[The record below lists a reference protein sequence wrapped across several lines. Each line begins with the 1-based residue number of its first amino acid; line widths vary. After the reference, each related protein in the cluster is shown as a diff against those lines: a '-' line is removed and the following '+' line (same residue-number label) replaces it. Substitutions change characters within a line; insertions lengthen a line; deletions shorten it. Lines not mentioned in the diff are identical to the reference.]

1 VTPEQYDAWYDTP
14 RGRWIGELEW
24 TAVRNALRLQPSD
37 TVLDVG
43 CGTGWFTRRAESVA
57 TRVVGLDID
66 RASLEFARHKGAC
79 WAEYLMGDA
88 TCLPFADAA
97 FDKVMS
103 IAALCF
109 VSDWPSAIAEIARVC
124 RDRFAIGLLNRHS
137 VLYLRKGRHGGTG
150 AYAGAHWHT
159 KAELEASMRALPVAQ
174 WRISYGVFAASGST
188 AARLLERVAP
198 ETLPFGS
205 FLLVTGQRGP
215 GLVSPAR

>member
-1 VTPEQYDAWYDTP
+1 VTPEQYDAWYNTP

-24 TAVRNALRLQPSD
+24 TAVRNALRLRTSD

-43 CGTGWFTRRAESVA
+43 CGTGWFTRRAESA
-57 TRVVGLDID
+57 AAHVVGLDID
-66 RASLEFARHKGAC
+66 PASLDFARRKAAGR
-79 WAEYLMGDA
+79 AEYLTGDA

-103 IAALCF
+103 VAALCF
-109 VSDWPSAIAEIARVC
+109 VSDWPRAIAETVRVC

-159 KAELEASMRALPVAQ
+159 RAEVEASLRTLPVTQ
-174 WRISYGVFAASGST
+174 CRISYGVFDASGSS

-198 ETLPFGS
+198 STLPFGS
-205 FLLVTGQRGP
+205 FLLLAGQRGSCD
-215 GLVSPAR
+215 LSSAA

>member
-1 VTPEQYDAWYDTP
+1 VTAEQYDAWHDTP

-66 RASLEFARHKGAC
+66 RASLDFARRKGAGR
-79 WAEYLMGDA
+79 ADYVTGDA

-109 VSDWPSAIAEIARVC
+109 VSDWPRAIAEIARVC
-124 RDRFAIGLLNRHS
+124 RDHFAIGLLNRHS
-137 VLYLRKGRHGGTG
+137 LLYLRKGQHGGIG

-159 KAELEASMRALPVAQ
+159 KAELEASMRALQ
-174 WRISYGVFAASGST
+174 FTRWRISYGVFAASGGT
-188 AARLLERVAP
+188 AARLVERAAP

-205 FLLVTGQRGP
+205 FLLLAGQRGP
-215 GLVSPAR
+215 GLVSSAR

>member
-1 VTPEQYDAWYDTP
+1 MTPEQYDAWYDTP
-14 RGRWIGELEW
+14 RGRWVGGLEW
-24 TAVRNALRLQPSD
+24 TAVRDALRLQPSD

-57 TRVVGLDID
+57 AQVVGLDID
-66 RASLEFARHKGAC
+66 PASVDFARHKA
-79 WAEYLMGDA
+79 ASRSEYLTGDA

-109 VSDWPSAIAEIARVC
+109 VSDWQRAIAETVRVS
-124 RDRFAIGLLNRHS
+124 RHRFAIGLLNRHS

-159 KAELEASMRALPVAQ
+159 RAEVEASMRALPIAR
-174 WRISYGVFAASGST
+174 WRISYGVFDASGSSV
-188 AARLLERVAP
+188 ARLLERVAP
-198 ETLPFGS
+198 ATLPFGG
-205 FLLVTGQRGP
+205 FLLLAGQRRSCDLSSAG
-215 GLVSPAR
+215 

>member
-1 VTPEQYDAWYDTP
+1 MTPDQYDAWYDTP

-24 TAVRNALRLQPSD
+24 SAVRDALRLQPSD

-57 TRVVGLDID
+57 ARVVGLDID
-66 RASLEFARHKGAC
+66 PESLDFARHKGAGR
-79 WAEYLMGDA
+79 AEYLTGDA
-88 TCLPFADAA
+88 TRLPFADAA

-109 VSDWPSAIAEIARVC
+109 VSDWPRAIAETMRVS
-124 RDRFAIGLLNRHS
+124 RDRFAIGLLNRRS

-159 KAELEASMRALPVAQ
+159 RAEVAASMRALPVTQ
-174 WRISYGVFAASGST
+174 WRISYGVFDASGSSV
-188 AARLLERVAP
+188 ARLLERVAP

-205 FLLVTGQRGP
+205 FLLLAGQRSP
-215 GLVSPAR
+215 GSVTSAH